1 MMFNLTAAK
10 QVAKRFISTA
20 MKSEIE
26 QLSSQSKI
34 LVFMKGTR
42 ESPQCG
48 FSRAVVQIL
57 NLHNVPYQTVNIL
70 ESEEIRTA
78 IKEYNNWPTIPQ
90 VMVNGEFVGGC
101 DIMLNMHK
109 TGELETLLI
118 KEGLLEEVA
127 E

>member
-1 MMFNLTAAK
+1 MIARMFAASR
-10 QVAKRFISTA
+10 RFISSA
-20 MKSEIE
+20 LKSEID
-26 QLSSQSKI
+26 QLAKSSKV

-42 ESPQCG
+42 DAPQCG

-57 NLHNVPYQTVNIL
+57 NLHQVPYETVNIL
-70 ESEEIRTA
+70 ESAELREG

-109 TGELETLLI
+109 SGELETLLI
-118 KEGLLEEVA
+118 KEGILEEMK